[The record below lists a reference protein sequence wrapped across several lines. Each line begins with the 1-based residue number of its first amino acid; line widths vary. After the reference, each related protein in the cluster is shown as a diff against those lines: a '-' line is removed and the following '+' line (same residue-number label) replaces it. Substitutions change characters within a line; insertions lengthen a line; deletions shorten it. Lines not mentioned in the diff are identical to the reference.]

1 MTIVI
6 VSDSRH
12 RYGLGIQ
19 SQNEGRAAP
28 VSPMGGG
35 RAEEERIKRTAM
47 EEREGKR
54 RCCCLSLSPLLRRV
68 SDAGGSRGGGER
80 QGKSLCGVEKR

>member
-1 MTIVI
+1 MTIVV
-6 VSDSRH
+6 VSDNRH
-12 RYGLGIQ
+12 CYGLGIQ
-19 SQNEGRAAP
+19 SQNEGRGVP

-47 EEREGKR
+47 EEREGKTTR
-54 RCCCLSLSPLLRRV
+54 LLLSLSPLLRRV

-80 QGKSLCGVEKR
+80 QEKSLCGVGKR